1 MSAASS
7 HEQELRSLSVGELL
21 PHGEAF
27 RMVDSLLYCDGT
39 RTVTETVVPQEGY
52 LHDDNG
58 HLAPVWFL
66 ENMAQTCAVRMGFLS
81 AREGKVQA
89 RPGVIAAVRRME
101 VYGPAGAGDVL
112 QTEVVVEAE
121 AFGMMSCTG
130 RIESDGRTVAEAELK
145 LMV

>member
-7 HEQELRSLSVGELL
+7 HEQELRSLNVGELL

-27 RMVDSLLYCDGT
+27 RMVGSLVYCDGT

-89 RPGVIAAVRRME
+89 RPGVIAAVKSMDVFAE
-101 VYGPAGAGDVL
+101 VKAGDL
-112 QTEVVVEAE
+112 LRTEMLVGAE

>member
-27 RMVDSLLYCDGT
+27 RMVGSLLYCDGT

-81 AREGKVQA
+81 ALEGQVQA

-121 AFGMMSCTG
+121 AFGMLSCVG
-130 RIESDGRTVAEAELK
+130 KVECGGEVLAEAELR
-145 LMV
+145 LIV